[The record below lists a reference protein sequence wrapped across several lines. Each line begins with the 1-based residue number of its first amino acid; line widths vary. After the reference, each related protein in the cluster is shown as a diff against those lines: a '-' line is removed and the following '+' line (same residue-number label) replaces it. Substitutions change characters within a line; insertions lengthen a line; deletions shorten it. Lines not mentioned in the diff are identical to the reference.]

1 MAIVPLPDSILK
13 RIVADMAA
21 GDELEISVAD
31 AQVLKISVPTGKRWD
46 VIVKVTIE
54 EYDA

>member
-1 MAIVPLPDSILK
+1 VAIVPLPDSILK